1 MFEVGRNLSGSQR
14 HYGHWA
20 TFNCY
25 QATAMCGMVD
35 LSWERNYFMGQNNGQ
50 NLWDSAELV
59 TDIQKDTV
67 GLE

>member
-1 MFEVGRNLSGSQR
+1 
-14 HYGHWA
+14 
-20 TFNCY
+20 
-25 QATAMCGMVD
+25 MCGMVD